1 MLRRCWMRV
10 ARPICTDTGRIDL
23 TAATGPSASA
33 SATWDQ
39 AGSSVKRVP
48 RSSLSRSTVATA
60 AWVDCPESRSRAA
73 VRTARGRIAYSAGLD
88 WGKDVLLVDYAQD
101 PIGDGLLSWLGESVS
116 LTV

>member
-10 ARPICTDTGRIDL
+10 ARPICTVTGWMGL

-48 RSSLSRSTVATA
+48 RRPLSRSTA
-60 AWVDCPESRSRAA
+60 AMASWVDCPESRSRAA